1 MIFSKNL
8 YDYNTNLSMIIGDT
22 MNEIY
27 RTFTSESVTQ
37 GHPDKIADIVSDAIL
52 DAYMAKDKNAH
63 VACETCLT
71 TDFCMVFGEI
81 TSSVSISK
89 EEIEQIIRDTL
100 VEIGYNKPDL
110 KFDGHS
116 CEIQNRLH
124 EQSADINQGVDR
136 GDDETGAGDQGM
148 MFGFATNETESLMP
162 FPIDLARR
170 LTNKLTELRESGE
183 LPYLRPDGKAPV
195 SVNYDKDG
203 NVISLDAV
211 VLSTQHDETMSD
223 NQEQLKEDIREKLF
237 KVIIPQELMTENTKE
252 HINPTG
258 KFEIGGPH
266 GDAGL
271 TGRKIIVDTYGGYA
285 RHGGGAFSG
294 KDCTKVDRSACY
306 MARYIAKNIVAS
318 GLASKCEIQLSYA
331 IGVAEPTSV
340 MVDTFGTGADIGDL
354 TFEEIVR
361 ENFRLTPDGIIE
373 TLRLRDTSYKPTAKY
388 GHFGIEGLPWEETD
402 KVEDLKKYI
411 KN

>member
-81 TSSVSISK
+81 TSSFSISK

-100 VEIGYNKPDL
+100 VEIGYNNTDL

-183 LPYLRPDGKAPV
+183 LPYLRPDGKAQV

-237 KVIIPQELMTENTKE
+237 KVVIPQELMTENTKE

>member
-183 LPYLRPDGKAPV
+183 LPYLRPDGKAQV

>member
-1 MIFSKNL
+1 
-8 YDYNTNLSMIIGDT
+8 
-22 MNEIY
+22 MNEIA

-37 GHPDKIADIVSDAIL
+37 GHPDKVADIISDAIL
-52 DAYMAKDKNAH
+52 DAYMAQDKNSH
-63 VACETCLT
+63 VACETCVT
-71 TDFCMVFGEI
+71 TNFCMVFGEI
-81 TSSVSISK
+81 TSQTHISDD
-89 EEIEQIIRDTL
+89 EIEKIIRDTII
-100 VEIGYNKPDL
+100 EIGYDNPDL
-110 KFDGHS
+110 KFDGHT
-116 CEIQNRLH
+116 CEVENRLH

-136 GDDETGAGDQGM
+136 GDEETGAGDQGM

-162 FPIDLARR
+162 YPIDLARK

-183 LPYLRPDGKAPV
+183 IPYLRPDGKAQV
-195 SVNYDKDG
+195 SVNYDKEG
-203 NVISLDAV
+203 NVVSLDAV

-223 NQEQLKEDIREKLF
+223 NQEQLKADIREKLF
-237 KVIIPQELMTENTKE
+237 KAVIPEELMTENTKE

-258 KFEIGGPH
+258 VFEIGGPH

-318 GLASKCEIQLSYA
+318 GLAEKCEIQLSYA

-340 MVDTFGTGADIGDL
+340 MVDTKGTGVEGVD
-354 TFEEIVR
+354 FEKIVR
-361 ENFRLTPDGIIE
+361 DNFKLTPDGIIE
-373 TLRLRDTSYKPTAKY
+373 TLDLRDTSYKQTAKY
-388 GHFGIEGLPWEETD
+388 GHFGIEGLPWEKTD
-402 KVEDLKKYI
+402 KAEDLKKYI

>member
-1 MIFSKNL
+1 
-8 YDYNTNLSMIIGDT
+8 
-22 MNEIY
+22 MNDIH

-37 GHPDKIADIVSDAIL
+37 GHPDKVADIISDAIL
-52 DAYMAKDKNAH
+52 DAYMAQDKNSH
-63 VACETCLT
+63 VACETCVT

-81 TSSVSISK
+81 TSTAKLSD
-89 EEIEQIIRDTL
+89 EDIEKIIRDTII
-100 VEIGYNKPDL
+100 EIGYDNPDL
-110 KFDGHS
+110 KFDGHK
-116 CEIQNRLH
+116 CEVVNRLH
-124 EQSADINQGVDR
+124 SQSPDINQGVDR
-136 GDDETGAGDQGM
+136 GEDETGAGDQGM
-148 MFGFATNETESLMP
+148 MFGYATNETDSLMP
-162 FPIDLARR
+162 FPIDLARK

-183 LPYLRPDGKAPV
+183 IPYLRPDGKAQV
-195 SVNYDKDG
+195 SVNYDEDG

-211 VLSTQHDETMSD
+211 VLSTQHDESMSE
-223 NQEQLKEDIREKLF
+223 NQEGLKEDIREKLF
-237 KVIIPQELMTENTKE
+237 KAVIPQELMTEDTKE

-318 GLASKCEIQLSYA
+318 GLAEKCEIQLSYA

-340 MVDTFGTGADIGDL
+340 MVDTFGTGVE
-354 TFEEIVR
+354 TTKKMEEIVR

-373 TLRLRDTSYKPTAKY
+373 TLGLRDTQYKQTAKY
-388 GHFGIEGLPWEETD
+388 GHFGIEGLPWENTD
-402 KVEDLKKYI
+402 KAEDLKKYI
-411 KN
+411 KQ

>member
-1 MIFSKNL
+1 MNG
-8 YDYNTNLSMIIGDT
+8 IG
-22 MNEIY
+22 

-37 GHPDKIADIVSDAIL
+37 GHPDKVADIISDAIL
-52 DAYMAKDKNAH
+52 DAYMAQDKNSH
-63 VACETCLT
+63 VACETCVT

-81 TSSVSISK
+81 TSSAHISE
-89 EEIEQIIRDTL
+89 EEIEKIIRDTII
-100 VEIGYNKPDL
+100 EIGYDNPDL

-116 CEIQNRLH
+116 CKIDNRLH

-136 GDDETGAGDQGM
+136 GDEESGAGDQGM
-148 MFGFATNETESLMP
+148 MFGYATNETESLMP
-162 FPIDLARR
+162 YPIDLARK
-170 LTNKLTELRESGE
+170 LTNKLTELRQSGE
-183 LPYLRPDGKAPV
+183 IPYLRPDGKAQV
-195 SVNYDKDG
+195 SVNYDGEG
-203 NVISLDAV
+203 NVVSLDAV
-211 VLSTQHDETMSD
+211 VLSTQHDESVSD
-223 NQEQLKEDIREKLF
+223 NQEQLKADIREKLF
-237 KVIIPQELMTENTKE
+237 KAVIPDELMNENTKE

-318 GLASKCEIQLSYA
+318 GLAEKCEIQLSYA

-340 MVDTFGTGADIGDL
+340 MVDTQGTAAADVD
-354 TFEEIVR
+354 FDRIVR
-361 ENFRLTPDGIIE
+361 ENFKLTPDGIIE
-373 TLRLRDTSYKPTAKY
+373 TLGLRDTTYKQTAKY
-388 GHFGIEGLPWEETD
+388 GHFGIEGLPWEKTD
-402 KVEDLKKYI
+402 KAEDLKKYI
-411 KN
+411 Q

>member
-1 MIFSKNL
+1 MS
-8 YDYNTNLSMIIGDT
+8 
-22 MNEIY
+22 EIY

-37 GHPDKIADIVSDAIL
+37 GHPDKVADIISDAIL
-52 DAYMAKDKNAH
+52 DAYMKKDKDSH
-63 VACETCLT
+63 VACETCVT
-71 TDFCMVFGEI
+71 TDFCMVFGEVTSKANI
-81 TSSVSISK
+81 TRAD
-89 EEIEQIIRDTL
+89 IEKLVRDTII
-100 VEIGYNKPDL
+100 EIGYDNPDL
-110 KFDGHS
+110 EFDGHN
-116 CEIQNRLH
+116 CEVISKLH
-124 EQSADINQGVDR
+124 AQSPDINQGVDR
-136 GDDETGAGDQGM
+136 EEGETGAGDQGM
-148 MFGFATNETESLMP
+148 MFGYATNETESLMP
-162 FPIDLARR
+162 FPIDLARK

-183 LPYLRPDGKAPV
+183 IPYLRPDGKAQV

-203 NVISLDAV
+203 NVVSLDAV
-211 VLSTQHDETMSD
+211 VLSTQHDESMSD

-237 KVIIPQELMTENTKE
+237 KSVIPQEFMTENTKE

-306 MARYIAKNIVAS
+306 MSRYIAKNIVAS
-318 GLASKCEIQLSYA
+318 GLAEKCEIQLSYA

-340 MVDTFGTGADIGDL
+340 MVDTFGTEVETTENI
-354 TFEEIVR
+354 EQIVR
-361 ENFRLTPDGIIE
+361 DNFKLTPDGIIE
-373 TLRLRDTSYKPTAKY
+373 TLNLRNTEYKQTAKY

>member
-1 MIFSKNL
+1 MS
-8 YDYNTNLSMIIGDT
+8 
-22 MNEIY
+22 EVY

-37 GHPDKIADIVSDAIL
+37 GHPDKVADIISDAIL
-52 DAYMAKDKNAH
+52 DAYMAQDKNSH
-63 VACETCLT
+63 VACETCVT
-71 TDFCMVFGEI
+71 TDYCLVFGEI
-81 TSSVSISK
+81 TSDADLTK
-89 EEIEQIIRDTL
+89 KDIEKIIRDTII
-100 VEIGYNKPDL
+100 EIGYDKPEL
-110 KFDGHS
+110 EFDGHE
-116 CEIQNRLH
+116 CKVDNRLH
-124 EQSADINQGVDR
+124 AQSQDINQGVDR
-136 GDDETGAGDQGM
+136 GDEETGAGDQGM
-148 MFGFATNETESLMP
+148 MFGYATNETESLMP
-162 FPIDLARR
+162 YPIDLARK

-183 LPYLRPDGKAPV
+183 LPYLRPDGKAQV

-203 NVISLDAV
+203 NVLSLDAI
-211 VLSTQHDETMSD
+211 VLSTQHDESMSE
-223 NQEQLKEDIREKLF
+223 NQEQLKADIREKLF
-237 KVIIPQELMTENTKE
+237 KAVVPEGLITENTKE

-306 MARYIAKNIVAS
+306 MARYVAKNIVAS
-318 GLASKCEIQLSYA
+318 GLAEKCEFQLSYA

-340 MVDTFGTGADIGDL
+340 MVDTFGTGADIGDK

-373 TLRLRDTSYKPTAKY
+373 TLGLRDTQYKQTAKY

-402 KVEDLKKYI
+402 KAEDLKKYI

>member
-1 MIFSKNL
+1 MSKV
-8 YDYNTNLSMIIGDT
+8 
-22 MNEIY
+22 Y

-37 GHPDKIADIVSDAIL
+37 GHPDKVADIISDAIL
-52 DAYMAKDKNAH
+52 DAYMAQDKNSH
-63 VACETCLT
+63 VACETCVT

-81 TSSVSISK
+81 TSTANISD
-89 EEIEQIIRDTL
+89 EEIEKIIRDTIA
-100 VEIGYNKPDL
+100 EIGYDNPDL
-110 KFDGHS
+110 KFDGNT
-116 CEIQNRLH
+116 CEVVNRLH
-124 EQSADINQGVDR
+124 AQSPDINQGVDR
-136 GDDETGAGDQGM
+136 QDEETGAGDQGM

-162 FPIDLARR
+162 YPIDLARK

-183 LPYLRPDGKAPV
+183 IPYLRPDGKAQV
-195 SVNYDKDG
+195 SVNYDEDG
-203 NVISLDAV
+203 NVVSLDAV
-211 VLSTQHDETMSD
+211 VLSTQHDESMSD
-223 NQEQLKEDIREKLF
+223 NQEGLKADIREKLF
-237 KVIIPQELMTENTKE
+237 KAVIPDELMTQDTKE

-294 KDCTKVDRSACY
+294 KDGTKVDRSACY
-306 MARYIAKNIVAS
+306 MARYVAKNIVAS

-340 MVDTFGTGADIGDL
+340 MVDTFGTGADIGDK
-354 TFEEIVR
+354 TMEEIVR
-361 ENFRLTPDGIIE
+361 ENFKLTPDGIIE
-373 TLRLRDTSYKPTAKY
+373 TLNLRDTKYKQTAKK
-388 GHFGIEGLPWEETD
+388 GHFGIEGLPWEKTD
-402 KVEDLKKYI
+402 KAEDLKKYI

>member
-1 MIFSKNL
+1 MS
-8 YDYNTNLSMIIGDT
+8 
-22 MNEIY
+22 EVY

-37 GHPDKIADIVSDAIL
+37 GHPDKVADIISDAIL
-52 DAYMAKDKNAH
+52 DAYMAQDKNSH
-63 VACETCLT
+63 VACETCVT
-71 TDFCMVFGEI
+71 TDYCLVFGEI
-81 TSSVSISK
+81 TSNADLSDDD
-89 EEIEQIIRDTL
+89 IEKIIRDTII
-100 VEIGYNKPDL
+100 EIGYDKPEL
-110 KFDGHS
+110 EFDGHK
-116 CEIQNRLH
+116 CKVDNRLH
-124 EQSADINQGVDR
+124 AQSQDINQGVDR

-162 FPIDLARR
+162 YPIDLARK

-183 LPYLRPDGKAPV
+183 LPYLRPDGKAQV

-203 NVISLDAV
+203 NVVSLDAI
-211 VLSTQHDETMSD
+211 VLSTQHDESMSD
-223 NQEQLKEDIREKLF
+223 NQEQLKQDIREKLF
-237 KVIIPQELMTENTKE
+237 KAVVPEGLITEDTKE

-318 GLASKCEIQLSYA
+318 GLAEKCEIQLSYA

-340 MVDTFGTGADIGDL
+340 MVDTFGTGVETTKSFD
-354 TFEEIVR
+354 EIVR

-373 TLRLRDTSYKPTAKY
+373 SLGLRDVSYKPTAKY
-388 GHFGIEGLPWEETD
+388 GHFGIEGLPWENTD
-402 KVEDLKKYI
+402 KAEDLKKYI

>member
-1 MIFSKNL
+1 MSKV
-8 YDYNTNLSMIIGDT
+8 
-22 MNEIY
+22 Y

-37 GHPDKIADIVSDAIL
+37 GHPDKVADIISDAIL
-52 DAYMAKDKNAH
+52 DAYMANDKNSH
-63 VACETCLT
+63 VACETCVT

-81 TSSVSISK
+81 TSNTDLSK
-89 EEIEQIIRDTL
+89 DDIEKIIRDTII
-100 VEIGYNKPDL
+100 EIGYDNPDL
-110 KFDGHS
+110 EFDGHS
-116 CEIQNRLH
+116 CDVANRLH
-124 EQSADINQGVDR
+124 AQSQDINQGVDR
-136 GDDETGAGDQGM
+136 GDEETGAGDQGM

-162 FPIDLARR
+162 FPIDLARK
-170 LTNKLTELRESGE
+170 LTNKLTELRKSGE
-183 LPYLRPDGKAPV
+183 IPYLRPDGKAQV
-195 SVNYDKDG
+195 SVNYDEDG
-203 NVISLDAV
+203 NVLSLDAV
-211 VLSTQHDETMSD
+211 VLSTQHDETVSD
-223 NQEQLKEDIREKLF
+223 NQEKLKEDIREKLF
-237 KVIIPQELMTENTKE
+237 KAVIPQELMTENTKE

-318 GLASKCEIQLSYA
+318 GLAEKCEIQLSYA

-340 MVDTFGTGADIGDL
+340 MVDTFGTGADIEDK

-361 ENFRLTPDGIIE
+361 ENFKLTPDGIIE
-373 TLRLRDTSYKPTAKY
+373 TLGLRDTTYKQTAKY

-402 KVEDLKKYI
+402 KADDLAKYI
-411 KN
+411 KG

>member
-1 MIFSKNL
+1 
-8 YDYNTNLSMIIGDT
+8 
-22 MNEIY
+22 
-27 RTFTSESVTQ
+27 
-37 GHPDKIADIVSDAIL
+37 
-52 DAYMAKDKNAH
+52 
-63 VACETCLT
+63 
-71 TDFCMVFGEI
+71 
-81 TSSVSISK
+81 
-89 EEIEQIIRDTL
+89 
-100 VEIGYNKPDL
+100 
-110 KFDGHS
+110 
-116 CEIQNRLH
+116 
-124 EQSADINQGVDR
+124 
-136 GDDETGAGDQGM
+136 

-162 FPIDLARR
+162 FPIDLARK

-183 LPYLRPDGKAPV
+183 IPYLRPDGKAQV
-195 SVNYDKDG
+195 SVNYDEDG
-203 NVISLDAV
+203 NVLSLDAV
-211 VLSTQHDETMSD
+211 VLSTQHDETVSD
-223 NQEQLKEDIREKLF
+223 NQEKLKEDIREKLF
-237 KVIIPQELMTENTKE
+237 KAVIPQELMTENTKE

-318 GLASKCEIQLSYA
+318 GLAEKCEIQLSYA

-340 MVDTFGTGADIGDL
+340 MVDTFGTGADIGDK

-361 ENFRLTPDGIIE
+361 ENFKLTPDGIIE
-373 TLRLRDTSYKPTAKY
+373 TLGLRDTTYKQTAKY

-402 KVEDLKKYI
+402 KADDLAKYI
-411 KN
+411 KG

>member
-1 MIFSKNL
+1 MS
-8 YDYNTNLSMIIGDT
+8 
-22 MNEIY
+22 EIY

-37 GHPDKIADIVSDAIL
+37 GHPDKVADIISDAIL
-52 DAYMAKDKNAH
+52 DAYMAQDKNSH
-63 VACETCLT
+63 VACETCVT

-81 TSSVSISK
+81 TSSAHISK
-89 EEIEQIIRDTL
+89 EEIEKIIRDTII
-100 VEIGYNKPDL
+100 EIGYDNPDL

-116 CEIQNRLH
+116 CKVENRLH

-136 GDDETGAGDQGM
+136 GDEETGAGDQGM
-148 MFGFATNETESLMP
+148 MFGYATNETDSLMP
-162 FPIDLARR
+162 YPIDLARK

-183 LPYLRPDGKAPV
+183 IPYLRPDGKAQV
-195 SVNYDKDG
+195 SVNYDKEG
-203 NVISLDAV
+203 NVLSLDAV
-211 VLSTQHDETMSD
+211 VLSTQHDETVSD
-223 NQEQLKEDIREKLF
+223 NQEQLKADIREKLF
-237 KVIIPQELMTENTKE
+237 KAVIPDELMTENTKE

-318 GLASKCEIQLSYA
+318 GLAEKCEIQLSYA

-340 MVDTFGTGADIGDL
+340 MVDTFGTKADIGDK
-354 TFEEIVR
+354 TMAEIVR
-361 ENFRLTPDGIIE
+361 ENFKLTPDGIIE
-373 TLRLRDTSYKPTAKY
+373 TLGLRDAKYKQTAKY
-388 GHFGIEGLPWEETD
+388 GHFGIEGLPWEKTD
-402 KVEDLKKYI
+402 KAEDLKKYI

>member
-1 MIFSKNL
+1 
-8 YDYNTNLSMIIGDT
+8 
-22 MNEIY
+22 MNEIS

-37 GHPDKIADIVSDAIL
+37 GHPDKVADIISDAIL
-52 DAYMAKDKNAH
+52 DAYMAQDKNSH
-63 VACETCLT
+63 VACETCVT
-71 TDFCMVFGEI
+71 TNFCMVFGEI
-81 TSSVSISK
+81 TSAAHISDD
-89 EEIEQIIRDTL
+89 EIEKIIRDTII
-100 VEIGYNKPDL
+100 EIGYDNPDL

-116 CEIQNRLH
+116 CDVVNRLH

-136 GDDETGAGDQGM
+136 GDEETGAGDQGM
-148 MFGFATNETESLMP
+148 MFGFATNETDSLMP
-162 FPIDLARR
+162 YPIDLARK

-183 LPYLRPDGKAPV
+183 IPYLRPDGKAQV
-195 SVNYDKDG
+195 SVNYDEDG
-203 NVISLDAV
+203 NVVSLDAV
-211 VLSTQHDETMSD
+211 VLSTQHDESVSE
-223 NQEQLKEDIREKLF
+223 NQEQLKADIREKLF
-237 KVIIPQELMTENTKE
+237 KVVIPDELMTEDTKE

-318 GLASKCEIQLSYA
+318 GLAEKCEIQLSYA

-340 MVDTFGTGADIGDL
+340 MVDTFGTGVEGVD
-354 TFEEIVR
+354 FEKVVR
-361 ENFRLTPDGIIE
+361 DNFKLTPDGIIE
-373 TLRLRDTSYKPTAKY
+373 TLGLRDTSYKQTAKY
-388 GHFGIEGLPWEETD
+388 GHFGIEGLPWEKTD

-411 KN
+411 N

>member
-100 VEIGYNKPDL
+100 VEIGYNNPDL

-136 GDDETGAGDQGM
+136 GYDETGAGDQGM

-183 LPYLRPDGKAPV
+183 LPYLRPDGKAQV

-237 KVIIPQELMTENTKE
+237 KVVIPQELMTENTKE

>member
-100 VEIGYNKPDL
+100 VEIGYNNPDL

-136 GDDETGAGDQGM
+136 GYDETGAGDQGM

-183 LPYLRPDGKAPV
+183 LPYLRPDGKAQV

>member
-1 MIFSKNL
+1 MS
-8 YDYNTNLSMIIGDT
+8 
-22 MNEIY
+22 EVY

-37 GHPDKIADIVSDAIL
+37 GHPDKVADIVSDAIL
-52 DAYMAKDKNAH
+52 DAYMEQDPMSH
-63 VACETCLT
+63 VACETCVT
-71 TDFCMVFGEI
+71 TDFCMVFGEV
-81 TSSVSISK
+81 TSDADLTEDDIK
-89 EEIEQIIRDTL
+89 QIIRDTII
-100 VEIGYNKPDL
+100 EIGYDKPDL
-110 KFDGHS
+110 EFDGNT
-116 CEIQNRLH
+116 CEVVSRLH
-124 EQSADINQGVDR
+124 AQSQDINQGVAR
-136 GDDETGAGDQGM
+136 EDETGAGDQGM
-148 MFGFATNETESLMP
+148 MFGFATNETDTLMP
-162 FPIDLARR
+162 FPIDLARK

-183 LPYLRPDGKAPV
+183 IPYLRPDGKAQV

-211 VLSTQHDETMSD
+211 VLSTQHDETVSD

-237 KVIIPQELMTENTKE
+237 KAVIPQELMTENTKE

-285 RHGGGAFSG
+285 RHDGGAFSG

-318 GLASKCEIQLSYA
+318 GLAEKCEIQLSYA

-340 MVDTFGTGADIGDL
+340 MVDTFGTEVETTKPIS
-354 TFEEIVR
+354 EIVR
-361 ENFRLTPDGIIE
+361 ENFKLTPDGIIE
-373 TLRLRDTSYKPTAKY
+373 TLNLRNTSYKQTAKY
-388 GHFGIEGLPWEETD
+388 GHFGIEGLPWEKTD

-411 KN
+411 K

>member
-1 MIFSKNL
+1 
-8 YDYNTNLSMIIGDT
+8 
-22 MNEIY
+22 MNEVY

-37 GHPDKIADIVSDAIL
+37 GHPDKVADIISDAIL
-52 DAYMAKDKNAH
+52 DAYMEQDKKAH
-63 VACETCLT
+63 VACETCVT

-81 TSSVSISK
+81 TSTAKIS
-89 EEIEQIIRDTL
+89 EDEIEKIIRDTII
-100 VEIGYNKPDL
+100 EIGYNNPDL
-110 KFDGHS
+110 KFDGHT
-116 CEIQNRLH
+116 CEVVNKLH
-124 EQSADINQGVDR
+124 EQSPDINQGVDR
-136 GDDETGAGDQGM
+136 GDEETGAGDQGM

-162 FPIDLARR
+162 YPIDLARK
-170 LTNKLTELRESGE
+170 LTNKLTELRENRE
-183 LPYLRPDGKAPV
+183 IPYLRPDGKAQV

-203 NVISLDAV
+203 NVVSLDAV

-223 NQEQLKEDIREKLF
+223 NQEQLKADIREKLF
-237 KVIIPQELMTENTKE
+237 KAVIPDELMTENTKE

-266 GDAGL
+266 GDSGL

-340 MVDTFGTGADIGDL
+340 MVDTFGTEADIGDV
-354 TFEEIVR
+354 TFDQIVR
-361 ENFRLTPDGIIE
+361 DNFKLTPDGIIE
-373 TLRLRDTSYKPTAKY
+373 SLGLRDVSYKQTAKY

>member
-1 MIFSKNL
+1 MAEVF
-8 YDYNTNLSMIIGDT
+8 
-22 MNEIY
+22 

-37 GHPDKIADIVSDAIL
+37 GHPDKVADIISDAIL
-52 DAYMAKDKNAH
+52 DAYMDQDPNAH
-63 VACETCLT
+63 VACETCVT
-71 TDFCMVFGEI
+71 TDFCMVFGEV
-81 TSSVSISK
+81 TADATLDDDD
-89 EEIEQIIRDTL
+89 IEKIIRDTII
-100 VEIGYNKPDL
+100 EIGYDNPDL

-116 CEIQNRLH
+116 CEVVNRLH
-124 EQSADINQGVDR
+124 AQSPDIKQGVDR
-136 GDDETGAGDQGM
+136 EGESGAGDQGM
-148 MFGFATNETESLMP
+148 MFGYATNETDSLMP
-162 FPIDLARR
+162 YPIDLARK

-183 LPYLRPDGKAPV
+183 IPYLRPDGKAQV
-195 SVNYDKDG
+195 SVNYDAEG
-203 NVISLDAV
+203 NVVSLDAV

-223 NQEQLKEDIREKLF
+223 NQEQLKADIREKLF
-237 KVIIPQELMTENTKE
+237 DAVIPEGLITENTVE

-258 KFEIGGPH
+258 VFEIGGPH

-318 GLASKCEIQLSYA
+318 GIAEKCEIQLSYA

-340 MVDTFGTGADIGDL
+340 MVDTFETGVETTKKLD
-354 TFEEIVR
+354 EIVR

-373 TLRLRDTSYKPTAKY
+373 TLRLRDTRYKQTAKY

-402 KVEDLKKYI
+402 KAEDLKKYI
-411 KN
+411 K

>member
-1 MIFSKNL
+1 MSKV
-8 YDYNTNLSMIIGDT
+8 
-22 MNEIY
+22 Y

-37 GHPDKIADIVSDAIL
+37 GHPDKIADIISDAIL
-52 DAYMAKDKNAH
+52 DAYMAQDKNSH
-63 VACETCLT
+63 VACETCVT

-81 TSSVSISK
+81 TSTANISD
-89 EEIEQIIRDTL
+89 EEIEKIIRDTIA
-100 VEIGYNKPDL
+100 EIGYDNPDL
-110 KFDGHS
+110 KFDGNT
-116 CEIQNRLH
+116 CEVVNRLH
-124 EQSADINQGVDR
+124 AQSPDINQGVDR
-136 GDDETGAGDQGM
+136 QDEETGAGDQGM

-162 FPIDLARR
+162 YPIDLARK

-183 LPYLRPDGKAPV
+183 IPYLRPDGKAQV
-195 SVNYDKDG
+195 SVNYDEDG
-203 NVISLDAV
+203 NVVSLDAV
-211 VLSTQHDETMSD
+211 VLSTQHDESMSD
-223 NQEQLKEDIREKLF
+223 NQEGLKADIREKLF
-237 KVIIPQELMTENTKE
+237 KAVIPDELMTQDTKE

-294 KDCTKVDRSACY
+294 KDGTKVDRSACY
-306 MARYIAKNIVAS
+306 MARYVAKNIVAS

-340 MVDTFGTGADIGDL
+340 MVDTFGTGADIGDK
-354 TFEEIVR
+354 TMEEIVR
-361 ENFRLTPDGIIE
+361 ENFKLTPDGIIE
-373 TLRLRDTSYKPTAKY
+373 TLNLRDTKYKQTAKK
-388 GHFGIEGLPWEETD
+388 GHFGIEGLPWEKTD
-402 KVEDLKKYI
+402 KAEDLKKYI